1 MLVKKTK
8 KTPIKKEKVVTK
20 IMITTNMS
28 STTLKTLFKD
38 NLFNK
43 GIFLILLSYITSIED
58 SLKPF
63 TTK

>member
-1 MLVKKTK
+1 
-8 KTPIKKEKVVTK
+8 
-20 IMITTNMS
+20 MS